1 MDFKSLQTQNTTYT
15 SSPSFKTKIKGVAEG
30 YILLSNAN
38 NGKLIALFD
47 PKQNYICVSHND
59 KWYSFNVERKDLLK
73 DFLESKIPLSLAVK
87 SNSCKI
93 KEYVKTGENEYKF
106 TKDLCLPPKIYD
118 IKLHYN
124 FIKSFN

>member
-1 MDFKSLQTQNTTYT
+1 MDFKSSQTQETALAG
-15 SSPSFKTKIKGVAEG
+15 SLAFKTKIKGVAEG

-38 NGKLIALFD
+38 DGKLIALFD
-47 PKQNYICVSHND
+47 PKQNYICVADND
-59 KWYSFNVERKDLLK
+59 KWYSFNVGRSDLLK
-73 DFLESKIPLSLAVK
+73 EFLESKIPLSLAAK

-93 KEYVKTGENEYKF
+93 KEYIKIGENEYKF